1 MSGKRSPDP
10 LVRAFGFLGLAWL
23 PVVKS
28 LLLGVAGAL
37 SALGLAALSAWLIT
51 RAWQMPPVLFLS
63 VAITAVRA
71 LGISRG
77 LFRYLERLATHD
89 LALGAMATARERVYL
104 ALATGSPAYSVTLR
118 RGDLLARIGDDI
130 DEIGNA
136 LIRGVI
142 PIGVGLVTSVAAVI
156 IMALVSLWAAAVLAV
171 ALVISGVVAPW
182 LAARGSARSI
192 NDSAAASA
200 VRADAVTSALWHA
213 PELAVAR
220 RRDAV
225 LATARRAD
233 DDAVRAAD
241 RGLRIE
247 AAAAAATPL
256 ALGVSLLA
264 AAVIGIGLASSAPG
278 SLADV
283 ASGHGLTPM
292 ILGVLILLPLSAFE
306 STGPLTEAGIQ
317 LERSR
322 QSAARVMAL
331 VDGALPRVDGA
342 RSSTDSALA
351 RVDGAP
357 SSTDSALARVDG
369 ALARVDGAPSSTDSA
384 PSSLVECPEPLSEGC
399 IETPDPQPNPSTD
412 IPLHRGRVTLRA
424 NALRWGWPS
433 SDVLGPDAGLDL
445 DLTPGSRTVVVGPS
459 GSGKSTLLLTL
470 AGLLAP
476 RAGTVD
482 CRDPNNEIVN
492 IPSATC
498 YFAEEAHI
506 FSTSVKENLRVARG
520 DVSDAEVD
528 AALQAVGLD
537 NWVHSLVDGVDTP
550 LVGGGDAISGGQR
563 RRLLLAR
570 AVIEGAPVILLDEP
584 TEHLDAADADALM
597 AEILDSSSGLFGRDQ
612 SVVVVTHQQVD
623 VPAGCRVV
631 EVARQ
636 AAMRRPR

>member
-1 MSGKRSPDP
+1 MSGRRSPDP
-10 LVRAFGFLGLAWL
+10 LVRAFGFLGLAWR

-331 VDGALPRVDGA
+331 VDGALARVDGALPRVDGA
-342 RSSTDSALA
+342 LA
-351 RVDGAP
+351 RVDSAR
-357 SSTDSALARVDG
+357 SSADG
-369 ALARVDGAPSSTDSA
+369 ALARVDGAPSSTHSA
-384 PSSLVECPEPLSEGC
+384 PSSLVECPEPLGEGC
-399 IETPDPQPNPSTD
+399 IETPHPQPNPSTD

-476 RAGTVD
+476 RAGTVE
-482 CRDPNNEIVN
+482 CRTVHNESID

-584 TEHLDAADADALM
+584 TEHLDATDADALM

-612 SVVVVTHQQVD
+612 IVVVVTHQQVD

-631 EVARQ
+631 EVAHQ